1 MADAGRRRGE
11 GGADPATLAPMTTTS
26 ATIPLRIRR
35 ISPHAHLP
43 RYQSD
48 HAAGLDL
55 HAAIENAI
63 TLQPGDIRLIACG
76 FVMAVPAGYEA
87 QVRPRSGLAARHGIS
102 MPNAPGTIDADY
114 RGEVQV
120 PLINLGREKFVIE
133 PGMRIA
139 QMIIAPVAR
148 CEVEEV
154 EALDDTPRGAG
165 GFGSTGR

>member
-1 MADAGRRRGE
+1 
-11 GGADPATLAPMTTTS
+11 MTTTT

-35 ISPHAHLP
+35 LSERAIIP

-55 HAAIENAI
+55 HAAIEQAI
-63 TLQPGDIRLIACG
+63 TLEPGDIRLIPCG
-76 FVMAVPAGYEA
+76 FVMAVPVGYEA

-102 MPNAPGTIDADY
+102 IPNAPGTIDADY
-114 RGEVQV
+114 RGEVKV
-120 PLINLGREKFVIE
+120 ALINLGREPFTVE

-154 EALDDTPRGAG
+154 DELDETPRGAG